1 MLLVEKSGMAAE
13 ALSEMILKDAQTNS
27 LCYERGCLIREP
39 LAILKLS
46 KL

>member
-1 MLLVEKSGMAAE
+1 MFLVEKSDMAAA
-13 ALSEMILKDAQTNS
+13 ALSDLILKDAQTNS

-39 LAILKLS
+39 LDFLKLS

>member
-1 MLLVEKSGMAAE
+1 MFLVEKSDMAAE
-13 ALSEMILKDAQTNS
+13 ALSDLILKDAQTHS

-39 LAILKLS
+39 LDLLKLS